1 MRPEPSANLPHPGA
15 EPFEPA
21 PLHFNSL
28 PQFEDSSKQRLAPLE
43 GRPRAELDAPLD
55 RLFSGQLADLP
66 HLLSEPSEFR
76 RDLRKPFFVEGVGHG
91 KR

>member
-28 PQFEDSSKQRLAPLE
+28 AQFNDSSKQRLAPLE
-43 GRPRAELDAPLD
+43 RRSRAELDPPID
-55 RLFSGQLADLP
+55 RLFSRQLADLP
-66 HLLSEPSEFR
+66 DLLSEPSEFG
-76 RDLRKPFFVEGVGHG
+76 RDLRKPFFVERVRHG